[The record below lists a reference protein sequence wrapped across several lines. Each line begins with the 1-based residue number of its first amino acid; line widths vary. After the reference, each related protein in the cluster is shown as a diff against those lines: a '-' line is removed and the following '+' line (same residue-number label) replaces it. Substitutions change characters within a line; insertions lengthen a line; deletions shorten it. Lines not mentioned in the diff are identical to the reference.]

1 MTYNRGTKT
10 RKNPKT
16 RLLSFLLPLLLAL
29 LSASC
34 VTAPQEHKVDNYWDG
49 YTTVAISPSGKI
61 VAAANRHIVVLF
73 DIEQRRQVGWFWA
86 VDQQGKSFR
95 LPRNGLGDT
104 LAFIDDNHIVTTGM
118 GGMATVWDIRNG
130 QIQHQVSAPEKNMYA
145 ISLAWSPVTSQLAL
159 GTWDG
164 TIVTYELDENGFSE
178 PEYLLTHIGRVNDVV
193 YSADGKYLASA
204 GDDKTVTIWDMETRK
219 HIGRRDTESETSDL
233 EVVSSRRS
241 LVIAGDD
248 VAIWK
253 FLTEEEVRELKEDK
267 AVAEW
272 VGTGALYALQVGLI
286 FTGLG
291 GGVSTHDPANCG
303 RFVTVSPDGK
313 LLVDVKP
320 GPMSNKVTVLDVD
333 ENQILREV
341 DVPNAICDLEFT
353 KDGKHLALAGDGGM
367 FLVDTATWKAVPMHL
382 IVDSFSRA
390 PMVYLPQNG
399 HMGLDVTG
407 HRPVF
412 EIPEIQVQADDATGS
427 TPSDTVNPLSPAR
440 SLESGNQPGE
450 DPLN

>member
-1 MTYNRGTKT
+1 
-10 RKNPKT
+10 
-16 RLLSFLLPLLLAL
+16 
-29 LSASC
+29 
-34 VTAPQEHKVDNYWDG
+34 
-49 YTTVAISPSGKI
+49 
-61 VAAANRHIVVLF
+61 
-73 DIEQRRQVGWFWA
+73 
-86 VDQQGKSFR
+86 
-95 LPRNGLGDT
+95 
-104 LAFIDDNHIVTTGM
+104 M

-130 QIQHQVSAPEKNMYA
+130 QQQQQISAPEKGMYA
-145 ISLAWSPVTSQLAL
+145 ISLAWSPETSQLAL

-164 TIVTYELDENGFSE
+164 TIVTYEFEENHFSE

-219 HIGRRDTESETSDL
+219 HIGRRETESETSDL

-253 FLTEEEVRELKEDK
+253 FLTEAEVMELKEDK

-291 GGVSTHDPANCG
+291 GGISTHDPANCG

-313 LLVDVKP
+313 FLVDVKP

-333 ENQILREV
+333 ENEILREV

-353 KDGKHLALAGDGGM
+353 QDGKHLALAGDGGM
-367 FLVDTATWKAVPMHL
+367 FLVDTATWRAVPMHL

-390 PMVYLPQNG
+390 PLVYLPQNS

-412 EIPEIQVQADDATGS
+412 EIPEIHVQTDNAAGS
-427 TPSDTVNPLSPAR
+427 PVNDTVNSMSTAPATVPGDQPLEGSF
-440 SLESGNQPGE
+440 N
-450 DPLN
+450 

>member
-1 MTYNRGTKT
+1 MTIKPKQQNWKSSVT
-10 RKNPKT
+10 RFFCY
-16 RLLSFLLPLLLAL
+16 LFPLLLVML
-29 LSASC
+29 LSSCAS
-34 VTAPQEHKVDNYWDG
+34 APPADKVDNYWDG

-61 VAAANRHIVVLF
+61 VAAANRFIVVLF
-73 DIEQRRQVGWFWA
+73 DIEQHRQVGWFWA
-86 VDQQGKSFR
+86 VDQKGRSFK
-95 LPRNGLGDT
+95 LPRTGLGDT
-104 LAFIDDNHIVTTGM
+104 LDFIDENHIVTTGM

-130 QIQHQVSAPEKNMYA
+130 QKTHQIDPPDKGMYA
-145 ISLAWSPVTSQLAL
+145 ISLAWSPATSELAL

-164 TIVTYELDENGFSE
+164 TIVTYQLDENTFGEAEF
-178 PEYLLTHIGRVNDVV
+178 LLTHVGRVNDVV
-193 YSADGKYLASA
+193 FSVDGRYMASA

-219 HIGRRDTESETSDL
+219 HIGRRDIESEVSDL

-253 FLTEEEVRELKEDK
+253 FLTEEEVMELKEDK
-267 AVAEW
+267 AVAQW
-272 VGTGALYALQVGLI
+272 MGTGALYALQVGLL

-291 GGVSTHDPANCG
+291 GGISTHDPANCG

-313 LLVDVKP
+313 FLVDVKP

-333 ENQILREV
+333 KNEILREV

-353 KDGKHLALAGDGGM
+353 SEGKHLALAGDGGM
-367 FLVDTATWKAVPMHL
+367 FLVDTETWSAVPMNL

-390 PMVYLPQNG
+390 PMVLLPDKG
-399 HMGLDVTG
+399 YMGLDVTG

-412 EIPEIQVQADDATGS
+412 ETPQKVEDTGDTASIPLIGGGGS
-427 TPSDTVNPLSPAR
+427 GSPEPPPEPQDQNQE
-440 SLESGNQPGE
+440 ESYQ
-450 DPLN
+450 

>member
-1 MTYNRGTKT
+1 M
-10 RKNPKT
+10 
-16 RLLSFLLPLLLAL
+16 
-29 LSASC
+29 
-34 VTAPQEHKVDNYWDG
+34 DNYWDG

-61 VAAANRHIVVLF
+61 VAAANRFIVVLF
-73 DIEQRRQVGWFWA
+73 DVEQRRQVGWFWA
-86 VDQQGKSFR
+86 VDQKGKSFR

-104 LAFIDDNHIVTTGM
+104 LAFIDENRIVTTGM
-118 GGMATVWDIRNG
+118 GGFATIWDIRNG
-130 QIQHQVSAPEKNMYA
+130 QVQHQVSAPEKGMYA

-164 TIVTYELDENGFSE
+164 TIVTYEFDENGFNE

-286 FTGLG
+286 VTGLG
-291 GGVSTHDPANCG
+291 GGLSTHDPQNCG
-303 RFVTVSPDGK
+303 RFVTASPDGK
-313 LLVDVKP
+313 FLVDVKP
-320 GPMSNKVTVLDVD
+320 GPMSNKITVLDL
-333 ENQILREV
+333 ELNQILHDV
-341 DVPNAICDLEFT
+341 DVKNSVCDLEFT
-353 KDGKHLALAGDGGM
+353 ADGKLLALVGDGGF
-367 FLVDTATWKAVPMHL
+367 FLVDTATWTQLPVHL
-382 IVDSFSRA
+382 IVDGFSHA
-390 PMVYLPQNG
+390 PRVILARPGQ
-399 HMGLDVTG
+399 MGLNLTG
-407 HRPVF
+407 Y
-412 EIPEIQVQADDATGS
+412 IPE
-427 TPSDTVNPLSPAR
+427 
-440 SLESGNQPGE
+440 E
-450 DPLN
+450 